1 MTTALISLLVVAYLL
16 ALLMLAAF
24 LVEGERTSAPYG
36 AAVVVCLAVTLMW
49 PVVVL
54 AVLRDA
60 LLRVR
65 DAAPDDFPCTKWR
78 GGIQGGE
85 D

>member
-24 LVEGERTSAPYG
+24 LVEGERNRASYA
-36 AAVVVCLAVTLMW
+36 AAVIVCLAVTLLW
-49 PVVVL
+49 PVVVA

-65 DAAPDDFPCTKWR
+65 DAAVVRWKAR
-78 GGIQGGE
+78 RIKA
-85 D
+85 